1 MCYAT
6 KCYFFSLPTSA
17 VLSYAEYKPMLIF
30 FGLIDAV
37 QRLLKVRMREREGG
51 KGREG
56 KEKGRRREGKGRE
69 GEEREGEGRRELGK
83 GREGGERGGREEKEE
98 SISIQCFSSIEISW
112 GQW

>member
-83 GREGGERGGREEKEE
+83 GREGGERGGGKRRRRAY
-98 SISIQCFSSIEISW
+98 QYNAFL
-112 GQW
+112 Q